1 MLFNGP
7 AHEPAL
13 RPITTRPA
21 GSPALTPF
29 SRPTKKWARAHWDM
43 RPFWKQSSIISRL
56 QKRKSALKTTKTGL
70 LCLGTD
76 QRRSGSLLYASH
88 PRDGRL
94 VLGITEPGWLV
105 GLELYYVENRNVR
118 CQILN
123 TYLAYAIRS
132 RTSVTQ
138 TIGPLLGRG
147 PCRNA

>member
-7 AHEPAL
+7 AHVPLSDPSAI
-13 RPITTRPA
+13 RPHLKPSST
-21 GSPALTPF
+21 GSPALTLF

-94 VLGITEPGWLV
+94 VLGITEPGWPV

-118 CQILN
+118 
-123 TYLAYAIRS
+123 
-132 RTSVTQ
+132 
-138 TIGPLLGRG
+138 
-147 PCRNA
+147 